1 MVLTCSTYIF
11 SAYKIV
17 EVVECLY
24 TACSFSVTLNIFV
37 DSLSNFLVLI
47 IQIAVDDAQK
57 YLDLKKKKNQIKL
70 QIREIAIKEG
80 INKPRRNMDG
90 QVTTDGED

>member
-24 TACSFSVTLNIFV
+24 TACSFSVTLHIFE
-37 DSLSNFLVLI
+37 DSLSISYFRLFKSLSTMHRNTLTL
-47 IQIAVDDAQK
+47 
-57 YLDLKKKKNQIKL
+57 KKKNQIKL